1 MGAPEKERK
10 GTGMNAAEYLRPWWE
25 ARGKF
30 HALTEETDRLIAK
43 IGPAKV
49 AFPIEL
55 LPRLKDHVGHKIA
68 ILRTD
73 SDFRIR
79 CLDEEAKNAA

>member
-1 MGAPEKERK
+1 MTAVEF
-10 GTGMNAAEYLRPWWE
+10 LRVWWE

-30 HALTEETDRLIAK
+30 HSFTEEPGCIVAK
-43 IGPAKV
+43 IGPATV

-55 LPRLKDHVGHKIA
+55 LPRLRTHVGHEMA

-73 SDFRIR
+73 RDYRIR
-79 CLDEEAKNAA
+79 CLDEEAKNAT